1 MNTQLAFAFGML
13 AMVAI
18 TMLVVIVVGMVK
30 VIKLEKQHKEVNGW
44 FSREIERLYKYIADM
59 ERELNSQLN
68 QTRNRF
74 EQHIDELRR
83 DLQAYTDSRIDKALG
98 TTTTKKQILKD

>member
-18 TMLVVIVVGMVK
+18 TMLVVIVVGIVK
-30 VIKLEKQHKEVNGW
+30 VIKLEKQYKELDRSS
-44 FSREIERLYKYIADM
+44 SREIEHLYKYIADM
-59 ERELNSQLN
+59 ERDLNSQIN

-74 EQHIDELRR
+74 DQ
-83 DLQAYTDSRIDKALG
+83 YTEEFKRKTGI
-98 TTTTKKQILKD
+98 TIC